1 MKKIEKFDLIQ
12 SIRDYFKI
20 NPYMPIMDWID
31 KNISFS
37 DDVSA
42 ERDKPDFSQYPFQVE
57 VLKTWEDMNL
67 RKRVVVTAVE
77 QVGKTNMMILGLLYR
92 MIYDPC
98 QSMVVYPR

>member
-1 MKKIEKFDLIQ
+1 MPKVTKKPPFDLIQ

-77 QVGKTNMMILGLLYR
+77 QVRLTARRI
-92 MIYDPC
+92 
-98 QSMVVYPR
+98 